1 MSTNKKLEKLCYNT
15 LLEGGKRKKEINIEV
30 VDTIVKGL
38 DIPFEVRELLYGLNN
53 LGFRLEKLKERGVK
67 NTAKCKDANEGLVS
81 PAGTWYIS

>member
-1 MSTNKKLEKLCYNT
+1 MTTNEKLEKLCYNT

-30 VDTIVKGL
+30 VDTIVEGL

-53 LGFRLEKLKERGVK
+53 LGFRLEKLKESGVK

-81 PAGTWYIS
+81 PPGTWYIS